1 MLLMGPY
8 FTIKYGGKGADGC
21 SQNSCS
27 GNSGRIDAAV
37 LAPVSNYIYLKIHPK
52 QKNEIRFH
60 HS

>member
-37 LAPVSNYIYLKIHPK
+37 LAPVSNYIYRDKL
-52 QKNEIRFH
+52 
-60 HS
+60 